1 VKRGADTNLLAA
13 PRAALDEH
21 TVFRSLFLAY
31 PDALLLVDAAGR
43 VVLANPAAADLLGYS
58 IDELAQLDVDAL
70 VPDGV
75 RQRHG
80 AYREAYAHNPRA
92 RPMGTTQTELV
103 AQRRDGSEV
112 AVEIA
117 LSPLREHGLPLVV
130 ASIRGIAVFPRVQQA
145 LRRARYA
152 EEVARLGRLAV
163 DTRDTGSLIE
173 AVPRLA
179 ADVLQADAAGVFL
192 VEANGLDLRVAAAVG
207 LPAEEAPGMHFVP
220 AAGSPEHHVLEH
232 NEPVVVIDAPAQTRF
247 VLAPAQIA
255 AGLRSAMIVPVTDRG
270 RNVGLLA
277 LRSRQPARF
286 GADEVQALES
296 MASLLATSLQRA
308 HSEEA
313 LSHAQRLESVGQLTG
328 GIAHDFNNLL
338 TVILGNLLEELPEV
352 AGGAGQPLV
361 AAAAR
366 AGKRGAE
373 LTSKLLA
380 FSRRQVLQPARVDV
394 GALLDS
400 LAAMLRRTL
409 DQRIRITVDTAAAC
423 PPVRADAG
431 QLEAALLNI
440 AINARDAMRSG
451 GLLSFTA
458 GPGPG
463 RPGEVA
469 IGVRDTGSGM
479 PHEVRERAFEPFFTT
494 KEKGRGTGLG
504 LSTVYGFVRQSGGRI
519 ELDST
524 IGIGTTVTM
533 HLPCWSDATQATIDG
548 KSPAVGLPPHLH
560 VLLVEDDADVRSV
573 VQGFLDALGC
583 EIEVAR
589 SAESALALLMAR
601 RFDLLLTDIALG
613 AGMRGTELAR
623 QAQARQPDLA
633 VLLISGFAAE
643 MLDQEPWRE
652 GARDSG
658 KLPWELLRKPF
669 SREELMR
676 ALARALDVRA

>member
-1 VKRGADTNLLAA
+1 VKGGADMNAPAA
-13 PRAALDEH
+13 PRTALDEH

-43 VVLANPAAADLLGYS
+43 VVLANPAAAELLGYS
-58 IDELAQLDVDAL
+58 IAELVQLDVDAL
-70 VPDGV
+70 VPPGI

-80 AYREAYAHNPRA
+80 AYRAAYAHNPRA

-130 ASIRGIAVFPRVQQA
+130 ASIRGIAAFPRVQQA

-152 EEVARLGRLAV
+152 EQVAHLGRLAV
-163 DTRDTGSLIE
+163 DTRDTGTLVE

-192 VEANGLDLRVAAAVG
+192 VEPNGLDLRVAGGVG
-207 LPAEEAPGMHFVP
+207 LPADEAPGMCFTP
-220 AAGSPEHHVLEH
+220 AAGSPEHHVLAH
-232 NEPVVVIDAPAQTRF
+232 NEPVVVDDAPAQTRF

-255 AGLRSAMIVPVTDRG
+255 AGLRSALIVPVTDRG

-277 LRSRQPARF
+277 LHSRQPGRF

-338 TVILGNLLEELPEV
+338 TVILGNLQVLEELPEV
-352 AGGAGQPLV
+352 AAGAGQPLV

-373 LTSKLLA
+373 LTGKLLA

-409 DQRIRITVDTAAAC
+409 DQRIRIAVDTAAAC

-440 AINARDAMRSG
+440 AINARDAMRGG

-458 GPGPG
+458 EPGHA
-463 RPGEVA
+463 GEVA
-469 IGVRDTGSGM
+469 IAVRDTGNGM
-479 PHEVRERAFEPFFTT
+479 PNEVRERAFEPFFTT

-519 ELDST
+519 DLDST
-524 IGIGTTVTM
+524 IGTGTTVTM
-533 HLPCWSDATQATIDG
+533 HLPCWIDAAPAAPADKNQAVD
-548 KSPAVGLPPHLH
+548 LPPHLH
-560 VLLVEDDADVRSV
+560 VLLVEDDADVRDV
-573 VQGFLDALGC
+573 VQGFVDALGC
-583 EIEVAR
+583 EVETAR
-589 SAESALALLMAR
+589 SAESALALLAAR

-623 QAQARQPDLA
+623 QAQARQPGLA

-643 MLDQEPWRE
+643 MLDQERQRE
-652 GARDSG
+652 GARDDG

-676 ALARALDVRA
+676 ALGRALDARG